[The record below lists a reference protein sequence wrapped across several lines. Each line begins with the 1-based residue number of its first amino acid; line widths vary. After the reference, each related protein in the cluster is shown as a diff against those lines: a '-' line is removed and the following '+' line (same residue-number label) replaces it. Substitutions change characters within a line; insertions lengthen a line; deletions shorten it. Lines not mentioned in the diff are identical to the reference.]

1 MYRESN
7 RAVAAFP
14 LLLFC
19 RKGGLN
25 ESRRSGW
32 RIEMGKDIVWINS
45 NKRYYSTVSLRARF
59 GVNDVDF
66 SLFPPLL
73 SHSCPGRRERA
84 RGTES
89 ERGRYEIDDG
99 MMFCLAPSF
108 GRLTTLSFAFAVV
121 AQAKRSISLP
131 HSARNEH
138 WELGL
143 CSRYGL
149 NSAPHSG
156 AKRRSVFHNQR
167 TFDRNEIE

>member
-19 RKGGLN
+19 RKGGLI
-25 ESRRSGW
+25 ESRRSGC
-32 RIEMGKDIVWINS
+32 RTEMSKDIIWINS

-59 GVNDVDF
+59 GVNDVNF
-66 SLFPPLL
+66 PLFPPLL
-73 SHSCPGRRERA
+73 SHSCPAKARA

-108 GRLTTLSFAFAVV
+108 GRLTTSSFAFAVV

-131 HSARNEH
+131 PSARK
-138 WELGL
+138 
-143 CSRYGL
+143 
-149 NSAPHSG
+149 
-156 AKRRSVFHNQR
+156 KRETHTGN
-167 TFDRNEIE
+167 